1 MQEKKNNW
9 RFRLGGGLFFLGF
22 IFPAFIPLVLMID
35 MPASWKTVAT
45 GMMAV
50 GLPDLLWIV
59 AASVLGKQGFIAIKE
74 KAFHYLKK
82 IGPPDRVS
90 QTRYT
95 IGLFMFFLP
104 LLLGWLGPYISLFFN
119 SYESNRL
126 ILVISGDLLFVSS
139 FFILGGNFWDKL
151 QALFIHDAKVVSPIE
166 K

>member
-1 MQEKKNNW
+1 
-9 RFRLGGGLFFLGF
+9 
-22 IFPAFIPLVLMID
+22 
-35 MPASWKTVAT
+35 
-45 GMMAV
+45 MMAV

-59 AASVLGKQGFIAIKE
+59 AAAVLGKQGFIAIKE

-82 IGPPDRVS
+82 IGPTDRVS